1 VVVRLAARGKV
12 FGFLCVIFERLAS
25 LRSAIYVLVVLV
37 VLVGGDVVSLVW
49 GLFSGCA
56 KQKNAWSRLA
66 KFGFR

>member
-1 VVVRLAARGKV
+1 VVRLAARGKV

-25 LRSAIYVLVVLV
+25 LRSAIYVLVM
-37 VLVGGDVVSLVW
+37 LVGGDVVSLVW